1 MRKVQATKAVEV
13 SSKTLIN
20 FNKFLNRK
28 YEINFIVINDYI
40 LI

>member
-20 FNKFLNRK
+20 FNKFLNRT
-28 YEINFIVINDYI
+28 YEINYI